1 MLLAVVLV
9 GLCSPA
15 LAQTPQGSA
24 QSAAAQR
31 DRRFEELMHQGDAAR
46 AAGLPEAAVKAFG
59 EAAKLRP
66 RSFEAW
72 WSLGTSAYEVY
83 DYALAREGFAS
94 AAAIRPQDGPPW
106 TFLGLCEFQAGQY
119 GEAMNHIQKG
129 LGLGLTRT
137 PNLVKPARYHLG
149 ILLNLR
155 GDFELALQALKDVGV
170 EEPSPVFV
178 DALGLCVLRMQAL
191 PSQIRPEDK
200 DMVMRAGMAAIAQ
213 IGLRKPEAM
222 SRYEDL
228 VRRYPES
235 PPARYAFALFLSDEQ
250 PSRAVEELNRILV
263 LAPGHRLARLQLA
276 FEYLRA
282 SDAEN
287 GCPPARQSVKEAPDD
302 FRAQYLLGRCLF
314 ESGDT
319 EGSVAALETAV
330 RLAPESLDSHFAL
343 SKAYA
348 RLGRAEDAQREL
360 RIFGELERL
369 RRVRR
374 GPDPGPSAPARP

>member
-129 LGLGLTRT
+129 LGLGLT
-137 PNLVKPARYHLG
+137 LVH
-149 ILLNLR
+149 
-155 GDFELALQALKDVGV
+155 E
-170 EEPSPVFV
+170 
-178 DALGLCVLRMQAL
+178 
-191 PSQIRPEDK
+191 
-200 DMVMRAGMAAIAQ
+200 
-213 IGLRKPEAM
+213 
-222 SRYEDL
+222 L
-228 VRRYPES
+228 VRRVPAGDPRRCDERNGTGAGTHPGADR
-235 PPARYAFALFLSDEQ
+235 PP
-250 PSRAVEELNRILV
+250 
-263 LAPGHRLARLQLA
+263 
-276 FEYLRA
+276 
-282 SDAEN
+282 
-287 GCPPARQSVKEAPDD
+287 
-302 FRAQYLLGRCLF
+302 
-314 ESGDT
+314 
-319 EGSVAALETAV
+319 
-330 RLAPESLDSHFAL
+330 
-343 SKAYA
+343 
-348 RLGRAEDAQREL
+348 
-360 RIFGELERL
+360 
-369 RRVRR
+369 RRRR
-374 GPDPGPSAPARP
+374 R